1 MKMKESKPVDVFQTS
16 NARGLY
22 PSVLY
27 NLMMLIDCRIGV
39 IKYPQCTNQ
48 QDNSSFILT
57 SSSSVLLWPLPSLH
71 SCSWLAAVQRQNGTT
86 ADCFKQLHN
95 CYSKYVVNN
104 WQLVFALKALHIY
117 YQCLPQLPSKYQLC
131 LLPNQQIELTNPY
144 DVWQIVLRIYKEHMP
159 AVLERCSH

>member
-57 SSSSVLLWPLPSLH
+57 GSKLSAPVTTTQSSLLLLA
-71 SCSWLAAVQRQNGTT
+71 SCCPA
-86 ADCFKQLHN
+86 
-95 CYSKYVVNN
+95 SK
-104 WQLVFALKALHIY
+104 WDKSRLF
-117 YQCLPQLPSKYQLC
+117 
-131 LLPNQQIELTNPY
+131 
-144 DVWQIVLRIYKEHMP
+144 
-159 AVLERCSH
+159 